1 MAYRVVKTENRWDS
15 RGDPIDVRKT
25 EILAT
30 DDIVEA
36 FIVRHESDDQSR
48 WGAEDS
54 LNVQVLDD
62 DGKLVDLS
70 EAYRFVVGEDV
81 YQANLA
87 DPSFSINLDNWIV
100 EQAAARST
108 STPGP

>member
-62 DGKLVDLS
+62 HGKLVDLS
-70 EAYRFVVGEDV
+70 ECYRFVVGEDV

-87 DPSFSINLDNWIV
+87 DEAFSINLDDWIV
-100 EQAAARST
+100 EQAAGRSV
-108 STPGP
+108 SKPGP